1 MSNRISR
8 NISIILRSERLI
20 AQRHMAVF
28 RKQTGMVAAA
38 LIAAGVGLVMLNVS
52 GFLALSEVMSGA
64 SAALI
69 VALVNLVLALVLL
82 MAASHSRVGEEV
94 DAVAEVRDMA
104 LEDLEAEVR
113 AAADEAKAATDAL
126 KTMVKNPLGAIT
138 PGLASAVAKAIVK
151 TSKK

>member
-1 MSNRISR
+1 MSNRIAR

-28 RKQTGMVAAA
+28 RRQGGMVAAA
-38 LIAAGVGLVMLNVS
+38 LIAAGVGLVMFNVA
-52 GFLALSEVMSGA
+52 GFFALSEAMSPA

-69 VALVNLVLALVLL
+69 VALVNMALAIVLL
-82 MAASHSRVGEEV
+82 VGASKATVGEEV
-94 DAVAEVRDMA
+94 NAVSEVRDMA

-113 AAADEAKAATDAL
+113 SAADEAKAATDAL
-126 KTMVKNPLGAIT
+126 KNMAKNPLGAIT
-138 PGLASAVAKAIVK
+138 PSLASAIAKALVK

>member
-28 RKQTGMVAAA
+28 RKQTGLVAAA
-38 LIAAGVGLVMLNVS
+38 LVAAGVGLVMLNVA

-69 VALVNLVLALVLL
+69 VALVNLVLAIGLVLT
-82 MAASHSRVGEEV
+82 AGNASVGEEV

-113 AAADEAKAATDAL
+113 AAANEAKTATDAIRN
-126 KTMVKNPLGAIT
+126 MAKNPLGAIT
-138 PGLASAVAKAIVK
+138 PGLASALAKAIVK